1 MPKSSKIIFFKIYLF
16 TNPVWNRIPK
26 LLRAIIMVH
35 LVLFTF
41 DPEITA
47 IHTMFRRCYF
57 FLSCHRN
64 SRLEKYN
71 AMPQSKGVT
80 EMPLKICP
88 HQVQLYR
95 SKTPN
100 DFADCIKYYAS
111 KNHYQETLYKSGMN
125 YSSNHNCNYI
135 SYNAAFFF
143 RYFEVI

>member
-1 MPKSSKIIFFKIYLF
+1 
-16 TNPVWNRIPK
+16 
-26 LLRAIIMVH
+26 MVH

-41 DPEITA
+41 DPEIAA

-95 SKTPN
+95 SKTISNKSATEAPKNTTEFCSLENVGCLN
-100 DFADCIKYYAS
+100 DFEDCIKYNAS

-125 YSSNHNCNYI
+125 YSCNHNCNYI
-135 SYNAAFFF
+135 HYNAAFFLDTSK
-143 RYFEVI
+143 